1 MEIDFLIVLVIM
13 YYRAI
18 LKTGLAGFA
27 RVCRDSLGFK
37 RTLFNYLLRGGT
49 VKNFICVFALV
60 AMVGLAGC
68 AGLGKKGGSVGGP
81 AGGSA
86 GESQLGKGAFQKM
99 SVTCWGF
106 CSIDKGNSK

>member
-1 MEIDFLIVLVIM
+1 MC
-13 YYRAI
+13 R
-18 LKTGLAGFA
+18 GF
-27 RVCRDSLGFK
+27 LGFK
-37 RTLFNYLLRGGT
+37 RTLFNYLLEGGI

-68 AGLGKKGGSVGGP
+68 AGLGKGNKD
-81 AGGSA
+81 
-86 GESQLGKGAFQKM
+86 ESKLGKGAFQKM

>member
-1 MEIDFLIVLVIM
+1 
-13 YYRAI
+13 

-27 RVCRDSLGFK
+27 RVCRDPVGFK
-37 RTLFNYLLRGGT
+37 RTLFNYLLGGGT

-68 AGLGKKGGSVGGP
+68 AGIGKGKVGS
-81 AGGSA
+81 AGSPSA

>member
-1 MEIDFLIVLVIM
+1 M
-13 YYRAI
+13 
-18 LKTGLAGFA
+18 
-27 RVCRDSLGFK
+27 
-37 RTLFNYLLRGGT
+37 
-49 VKNFICVFALV
+49 KNFICVFALV
-60 AMVGLAGC
+60 AMVGLGGC

-81 AGGSA
+81 A

>member
-1 MEIDFLIVLVIM
+1 M
-13 YYRAI
+13 
-18 LKTGLAGFA
+18 KTGLAGFA

-37 RTLFNYLLRGGT
+37 RTLFNYLLGGGT

-68 AGLGKKGGSVGGP
+68 AGIGKGK
-81 AGGSA
+81 GGSA
-86 GESQLGKGAFQKM
+86 GESKLGKGAFQKM
-99 SVTCWGF
+99 NVTCWGF